1 MKKNKFDILFEQ
13 IITESLTDDRL
24 WERLQA
30 EKYPEKYPHL
40 VEKFKAEDEERR
52 KKQEEQYRNNPVN
65 FPVEGQDKVIEEFNE
80 AVAAAKKAI
89 SYPWLKEPYEG
100 IYKELSKYNS
110 EITRYKNDEQ
120 LLFQIGCALT
130 HVLGPIPYRPQVIK
144 EKKNKVSRSDLA
156 RI

>member
-1 MKKNKFDILFEQ
+1 MKKNKFDILFKQ
-13 IITESLTDDRL
+13 IITESGLTDA
-24 WERLQA
+24 WERIQA

-40 VEKFKAEDEERR
+40 VEKFKAEAEERR
-52 KKQEEQYRNNPVN
+52 KKQEEEYRNNPVN

-110 EITRYKNDEQ
+110 EITHYKNDKE
-120 LLFQIGCALT
+120 LLFKIGWT
-130 HVLGPIPYRPQVIK
+130 ITNVLGPNPYYPRVIK
-144 EKKNKVSRSDLA
+144 EKKNKVSRSDLS

>member
-1 MKKNKFDILFEQ
+1 MKKTKFDILFEQ
-13 IITESLTDDRL
+13 IITEGWA

-40 VEKFKAEDEERR
+40 VEKFKAEDEARR
-52 KKQEEQYRNNPVN
+52 KKQEEREKNNPVN

-80 AVAAAKKAI
+80 VVAAAKKAI

-110 EITRYKNDEQ
+110 EIPHYKNDEQ
-120 LLFQIGCALT
+120 LLFQIGLAIT
-130 HVLGPIPYRPQVIK
+130 HVLGPNPYGWGVIK
-144 EKKNKVSRSDLA
+144 AKKNKVSRSDLG

>member
-1 MKKNKFDILFEQ
+1 MKKTKFDILFKQ
-13 IITESLTDDRL
+13 IITESGLTDA
-24 WERLQA
+24 WERIQA

-40 VEKFKAEDEERR
+40 VEKFKAEAEERR
-52 KKQEEQYRNNPVN
+52 KKQEEEYRNNPVN

-100 IYKELSKYNS
+100 IYKELSKYNKDLR
-110 EITRYKNDEQ
+110 RYKNDKQ
-120 LLFQIGCALT
+120 LLFQVGWAIT
-130 HVLGPIPYRPQVIK
+130 HVLGPSPYAPQVIK
-144 EKKNKVSRSDLA
+144 EKKNKVSRSDLS